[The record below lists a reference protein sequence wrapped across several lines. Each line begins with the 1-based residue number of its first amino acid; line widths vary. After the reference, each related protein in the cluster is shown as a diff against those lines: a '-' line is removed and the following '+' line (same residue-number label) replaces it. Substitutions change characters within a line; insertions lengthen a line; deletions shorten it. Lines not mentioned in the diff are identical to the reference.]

1 MVRLVINVS
10 SGNQTADH
18 SSFRRKKNEK
28 DLVRTNVQKYA
39 VAV

>member
-1 MVRLVINVS
+1 MFQVVIKPLITVVS
-10 SGNQTADH
+10 ED
-18 SSFRRKKNEK
+18 KKNEK